1 MKTVRDFIDIASQ
14 FGLVVESERRKG
26 YNKKKFDDCCGFG
39 QFVMLSTNR
48 SSSSNTTY
56 CAVYLQLVNT
66 EDEEFDWRDAEVLE
80 VHIFGILKSI
90 GVKENGFITFDNKN
104 HCWGSGESII
114 REHSISVPIEH
125 CTEEIFRRCLQ
136 IQISPQTVI
145 LENFKNMSE
154 SIPDLEK
161 NVYPLLEEF
170 GFTYT
175 TIEPCK
181 EEMLL
186 GEYTKNLSLFRLNNL
201 VPSILWANE
210 FNDYVIIVLNPITST
225 LEIWY
230 IENTTLTDRCLQ
242 DQLRERSFFNRP
254 LSEFKDWLSG
264 LLSTSPTLKYKY
276 LFDSSYPIDSHNK
289 VAKINDELLKF
300 IEDIRQIN
308 DIEAA
313 VKKLKK
319 LKDDLLESGV
329 PVDDPVLGGVEKG
342 IEAVSFAL
350 SDLYSGDCVIKL
362 S

>member
-1 MKTVRDFIDIASQ
+1 MKTVRDFIGIASQ
-14 FGLVVESERRKG
+14 FSLVVESERRKN

-39 QFVMLSTNR
+39 QFVMLS
-48 SSSSNTTY
+48 SKPSSNTTY
-56 CAVYLQLVNT
+56 CAVYLQLVDT
-66 EDEEFDWRDAEVLE
+66 DDEEFDWGDAEVLE
-80 VHIFGILKSI
+80 VHIFGIVKSI

-104 HCWGSGESII
+104 HCWGSVESII

-175 TIEPCK
+175 TIEPIK

-210 FNDYVIIVLNPITST
+210 FNDKVIIVLNPITST

-254 LSEFKDWLSG
+254 LFEFKDWFSG

-276 LFDSSYPIDSHNK
+276 LFDSSYPADSHNK
-289 VAKINDELLKF
+289 VVKINNELLKF
-300 IEDIRQIN
+300 IEDVCQIN

-319 LKDDLLESGV
+319 LKDDLLESGI
-329 PVDDPVLGGVEKG
+329 PVDDPVLGGVKKG
-342 IEAVSFAL
+342 IESMSFAL
-350 SDLYSGDCVIKL
+350 SDLHS
-362 S
+362 

>member
-14 FGLVVESERRKG
+14 FGLVVESERRKE
-26 YNKKKFDDCCGFG
+26 YDKNKFDDCCGFG
-39 QFVMLSTNR
+39 QFVILSTNE
-48 SSSSNTTY
+48 SSSNITNCT
-56 CAVYLQLVNT
+56 VYLQLLDLK
-66 EDEEFDWRDAEVLE
+66 DEESDWRDAEVLE
-80 VHIFGILKSI
+80 VYIFGILKSI
-90 GVKENGFITFDNKN
+90 GVKENGLITFGNNKSLW
-104 HCWGSGESII
+104 CGSGESII

-175 TIEPCK
+175 TIEPIK
-181 EEMLL
+181 EETLL
-186 GEYTKNLSLFRLNNL
+186 GEYTDNLPSFRLNNL

-210 FNDYVIIVLNPITST
+210 FNDSVIIVLNPITST

-254 LSEFKDWLSG
+254 LSEFKDWFSG
-264 LLSTSPTLKYKY
+264 LLSTSPTLKYKH
-276 LFDSSYPIDSHNK
+276 LFDPSYPIDSHNK
-289 VAKINDELLKF
+289 VVKINNELLKF
-300 IEDIRQIN
+300 IEDIRQID

-329 PVDDPVLGGVEKG
+329 PVDDPMLCRVEYD
-342 IEAVSFAL
+342 IEAVSL
-350 SDLYSGDCVIKL
+350 VLT
-362 S
+362 

>member
-1 MKTVRDFIDIASQ
+1 MKTVRDFIDIAGQ

-26 YNKKKFDDCCGFG
+26 YDKNKFDDCCDFG
-39 QFVMLSTNR
+39 QFVILSNI
-48 SSSSNTTY
+48 SSSNTTS
-56 CAVYLQLVNT
+56 CTVYLQLVDT
-66 EDEEFDWRDAEVLE
+66 KDEDFDWRDAEVLR

-90 GVKENGFITFDNKN
+90 GVKENGFITFDNKS
-104 HCWGSGESII
+104 HCWGTGESII

-145 LENFKNMSE
+145 LENFKSMSE

-175 TIEPCK
+175 TVEPIK
-181 EEMLL
+181 EEILL

-210 FNDYVIIVLNPITST
+210 YNDHVIIILNPITST

-230 IENTTLTDRCLQ
+230 IENTTMTDRCMR

-254 LSEFKDWLSG
+254 LSDFKDWFSG

-276 LFDSSYPIDSHNK
+276 IFDSSYPVDSYYR
-289 VAKINDELLKF
+289 VAKINKELSELN
-300 IEDIRQIN
+300 IYQMN

-313 VKKLKK
+313 GKKLKK
-319 LKDDLLESGV
+319 LKDDLFESGV
-329 PVDDPVLGGVEKG
+329 PIDDPVVGEVGKNIRAISYVLTEL
-342 IEAVSFAL
+342 L
-350 SDLYSGDCVIKL
+350 SKL
-362 S
+362 K